1 MVRVTIAKT
10 AGFCFGV
17 KRAVDMVYR
26 EAENEKGPI
35 YTLGPIIH
43 NEQVVKDLGEK
54 GVRVISEEDV
64 ERLAGIGSTEKK
76 GFPMDGSVIIR
87 SHGVSREV
95 EEKLKASGLKVVDAT
110 CPFVRKIHDI
120 VREKSREGRH
130 IIIIGD
136 PAHPEVIGIRGWAEG
151 PCDVVPDVT
160 TLLNLHIRSDE
171 KVTVVA
177 QTTFNY
183 DYFQELVE
191 IINSLVYD
199 KDVLNTIC
207 SATKERQMEA
217 AALAAQSD
225 VMLVVGSRSSSNT
238 QKLYNICKARC
249 EDTYYIQTLDDLV
262 TVHFGSDSQVG
273 ITAGASA
280 PNTIIQEVSKYVRG
294 TQFPGAV

>member
-1 MVRVTIAKT
+1 MSVKVADT

-17 KRAVDMVYR
+17 KRAVDMVYH
-26 EAENEKGPI
+26 EAETEKGPI

-43 NEQVVKDLGEK
+43 NEQVVADLENK
-54 GVRVISEEDV
+54 GVRVLRDED
-64 ERLAGIGSTEKK
+64 LEKDL
-76 GFPMDGSVIIR
+76 PAEGSVIIR
-87 SHGVSREV
+87 SHGVSKET
-95 EEKLKASGLKVVDAT
+95 EDKLKVSGLKVVDAT

-120 VREKSREGRH
+120 VQQKSREGRR
-130 IIIIGD
+130 ILIIGD
-136 PAHPEVIGIRGWAEG
+136 PVHPEVIGIRGWAQG
-151 PCDVVPDVT
+151 PCDVIPNET
-160 TLLNLHIRSDE
+160 TLRNLNISKNE

-191 IINSLVYD
+191 IIDSLVYD

-249 EDTYYIQTLDDLV
+249 ADTYYIQTLDDLV
-262 TVHFGSDSQVG
+262 TVDFGSDSQVG